1 MAAQVSAQIA
11 ADAQVAASQFAAEGL
26 GHAFVLRKPLAKVT
40 AKKCAECGA
49 DWDQHSRDE
58 VSDDALAIIVDVV
71 QDSVASRI
79 EAGLFVG
86 GYKAALAKARADG
99 TSMVVNCA
107 GTRLHEFL
115 PRTRAPFDVLRRQR
129 RVMDLEWEDSE
140 DYDIGLDALRETSRW
155 IHHRRLKGRA
165 VVINCAQGK
174 SRSGTLAAAY
184 CSTSCSATT
193 STTAR
198 PCDGYA
204 QRVRSCLRT
213 AASSSSSRRTG
224 PSCASPGARRSYR
237 E

>member
-1 MAAQVSAQIA
+1 MAAQVSASQIA
-11 ADAQVAASQFAAEGL
+11 ADAQVAACQFAAEGL

-40 AKKCAECGA
+40 AKRCAECGA

-58 VSDDALAIIVDVV
+58 VSDDAVRTIIDVV
-71 QDSVASRI
+71 QDTTASQI
-79 EAGLFVG
+79 EPGLFVG

-99 TSMVVNCA
+99 TSVVVNCA

-129 RVMDLEWEDSE
+129 RVMDLEWEDS

-184 CSTSCSATT
+184 LMFRDDVDDGEALRRIRA
-193 STTAR
+193 AR
-198 PCDGYA
+198 PFVAPNRGFLEQLA
-204 QRVRSCLRT
+204 THGPALRF
-213 AASSSSSRRTG
+213 AG
-224 PSCASPGARRSYR
+224 R
-237 E
+237 EEQAEPP

>member
-71 QDSVASRI
+71 QDATASQI
-79 EAGLFVG
+79 EPGLFVG

-140 DYDIGLDALRETSRW
+140 SYDIGLDALRETSRW
-155 IHHRRLKGRA
+155 IHHQRLKGRA

-184 CSTSCSATT
+184 LMFRDDVDDGEALRRIRA
-193 STTAR
+193 AR
-198 PCDGYA
+198 PFVAPNRGFLEQLA
-204 QRVRSCLRT
+204 THGPALRF
-213 AASSSSSRRTG
+213 AG
-224 PSCASPGARRSYR
+224 R
-237 E
+237 EEKPP